1 MFFWK
6 SFLFVWYIDNVAWT
20 HQHEGGEN
28 VVELICTFLVSV
40 GASVVAYYICKW
52 LDGND

>member
-28 VVELICTFLVSV
+28 VEFVCNFIVSV